1 MFGIGGGELIFII
14 FVALMLFG
22 TDKIPEAA
30 RTFAKVIS
38 QLKNASNDIKSEIQK
53 SADING
59 ITSSI
64 NDIKGNLT
72 NQVESIKSSVLVDNT
87 VSTNPFDKPK
97 EVTTIKEE
105 TIISNDDSIIVVEE
119 TITVT
124 EKSEET
130 DGPIKRKR

>member
-14 FVALMLFG
+14 FIALMLFG

-38 QLKNASNDIKSEIQK
+38 QLKNASNDIKGEIQK

-64 NDIKGNLT
+64 NEIKGNLT
-72 NQVESIKSSVLVDNT
+72 NQVESIKSSVSVDNA

-105 TIISNDDSIIVVEE
+105 TIMSNDDSIIVVEE
-119 TITVT
+119 KITVT
-124 EKSEET
+124 EKSEEI

>member
-14 FVALMLFG
+14 FIALMLFG

-53 SADING
+53 SADVNG

-64 NDIKGNLT
+64 NEIKGNLT
-72 NQVESIKSSVLVDNT
+72 SQVDSIKNSVMSDEVV

-97 EVTTIKEE
+97 E
-105 TIISNDDSIIVVEE
+105 IIVAKED
-119 TITVT
+119 
-124 EKSEET
+124 SEEAT
-130 DGPIKRKR
+130 GPIKRQR